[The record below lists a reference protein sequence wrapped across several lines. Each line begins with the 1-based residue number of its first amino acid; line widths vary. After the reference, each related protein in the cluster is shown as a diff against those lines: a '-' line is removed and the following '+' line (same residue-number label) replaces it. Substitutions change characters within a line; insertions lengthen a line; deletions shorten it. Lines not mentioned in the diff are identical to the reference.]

1 MTRCRSHSRL
11 FSVRIE
17 LCTWKLSFFVSLKYL
32 FQSLSGGVHHWDE
45 NGLRDSEREPKEIRQ
60 IHNEMI
66 EFVKAWLKGWEV
78 PTVTKKA
85 LYDQPAIV

>member
-1 MTRCRSHSRL
+1 MTRCRNHSRL
-11 FSVRIE
+11 FPVRVSY
-17 LCTWKLSFFVSLKYL
+17 THGMYPSSSLKHL
-32 FQSLSGGVHHWDE
+32 CQSLPGGVHHWDE

-66 EFVKAWLKGWEV
+66 EFVKAWLEGWEV

>member
-11 FSVRIE
+11 FPVRIE
-17 LCTWKLSFFVSLKYL
+17 LHTWKVSFSPSKHLS
-32 FQSLSGGVHHWDE
+32 QSLPGGVHHWDE
-45 NGLRDSEREPKEIRQ
+45 NGLRDSKREPREIRQ

-66 EFVKAWLKGWEV
+66 EFVKLWLKGWEG
-78 PTVTKKA
+78 PRVTKKA